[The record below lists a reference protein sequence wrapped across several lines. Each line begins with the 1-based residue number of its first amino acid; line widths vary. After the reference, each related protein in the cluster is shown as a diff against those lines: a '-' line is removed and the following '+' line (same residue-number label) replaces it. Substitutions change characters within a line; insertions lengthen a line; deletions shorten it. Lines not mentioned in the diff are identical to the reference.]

1 MKENV
6 AKRDWFRI
14 FSPAVLGIVFSI
26 IAIIISY
33 VDFESSGGWSFLGVI
48 MLAPV
53 FGILLI
59 LDLIIKLILK
69 EKTLIIWLVE
79 LLTLGLIYIFWISK
93 FADRKT
99 NAQQWVLCKCGLSV
113 NTTQTDPLPP
123 FQIDPSKTG
132 AGICLF

>member
-6 AKRDWFRI
+6 AKRDWFWI

-33 VDFESSGGWSFLGVI
+33 VDLESSGGWSFLGVI

-59 LDLIIKLILK
+59 LDLVIKLILK
-69 EKTLIIWLVE
+69 DKTLIIWLIE
-79 LLTLGLIYIFWISK
+79 LLTLGLIYMLWISK
-93 FADRKT
+93 FA
-99 NAQQWVLCKCGLSV
+99 G
-113 NTTQTDPLPP
+113 
-123 FQIDPSKTG
+123 
-132 AGICLF
+132 

>member
-93 FADRKT
+93 FA
-99 NAQQWVLCKCGLSV
+99 G
-113 NTTQTDPLPP
+113 
-123 FQIDPSKTG
+123 
-132 AGICLF
+132 